1 MPHHDI
7 YISKNDR
14 EEGREGVGVG
24 LACGP
29 TLPLPKH
36 PGELQETNE
45 LQGRPCLLFSQNCRR
60 WTCCPPCYLS
70 LPGKEQ
76 PGTTVN
82 GVVVEG
88 GREMQVVTQALCL
101 GCCDVRVMGTWVNP
115 TKRQKHG
122 RKQRQ
127 CFRAQKW
134 KLILSKVGQGGTS
147 FFLNG
152 VSKSSRTQRI
162 TIRCWFHPLTFNL

>member
-1 MPHHDI
+1 MCPTMI
-7 YISKNDR
+7 FTYQKMT
-14 EEGREGVGVG
+14 GRKGGSG
-24 LACGP
+24 CGP
-29 TLPLPKH
+29 GMWPHTPSAQAPRRTPGNKWTSGKALLTVLSELQEVNLLPPLLPLPSWEGTAWYH
-36 PGELQETNE
+36 SER
-45 LQGRPCLLFSQNCRR
+45 GR
-60 WTCCPPCYLS
+60 
-70 LPGKEQ
+70 G
-76 PGTTVN
+76 
-82 GVVVEG
+82 G